1 MIKQV
6 DDSFCEEPDVLKRSV
21 DSSDYQMTE
30 DEEAAKSGSI
40 LFSKIRWTHELNKPL
55 EQKYEMKLFVGFD
68 TMTLKPRSG
77 KKIMELEDEK
87 RAAQKERDR
96 LQAEI

>member
-1 MIKQV
+1 MDSKV

-30 DEEAAKSGSI
+30 EEWEHTLLQDSMDKE
-40 LFSKIRWTHELNKPL
+40 LHELNKPL

>member
-1 MIKQV
+1 
-6 DDSFCEEPDVLKRSV
+6 
-21 DSSDYQMTE
+21 MTE

-40 LFSKIRWTHELNKPL
+40 LFSKIRWTKELHELNKPL
-55 EQKYEMKLFVGFD
+55 EQKVYEMKLFVGFD

-87 RAAQKERDR
+87 RAAQ
-96 LQAEI
+96 